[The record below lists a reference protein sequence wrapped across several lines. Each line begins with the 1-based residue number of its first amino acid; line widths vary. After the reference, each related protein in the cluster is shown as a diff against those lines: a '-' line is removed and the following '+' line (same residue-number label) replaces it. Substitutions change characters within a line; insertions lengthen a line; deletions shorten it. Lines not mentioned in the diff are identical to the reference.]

1 MSRTSIAFALFGG
14 LALVGIVGMLIQRAR
29 AAAARRL
36 ERRTPIPLVIPVTR
50 GGPAPTP
57 WRPRPTP
64 AQGNGYESSFA
75 PPVAAVPD
83 PAAAVAAA
91 RPPGIATPSNGAG
104 ATSAGADG
112 AGTGAPY
119 APAAGAARRPPPA
132 TSEGTLQ
139 LLPGRFEVVG
149 GMDGGRDIRF
159 VRGPGGVP
167 EVTLGRGE
175 GPMYRHVQLPAQT
188 VSRMH
193 ARMRFENGR
202 WHIANL
208 SPTNP
213 VVING
218 EPLVADGASR
228 PLAEGDRVELGE
240 VVLRFRERA

>member
-1 MSRTSIAFALFGG
+1 MSRTAIAFAVFGA
-14 LALVGIVGMLIQRAR
+14 LALIGIVGMLIQRAR
-29 AAAARRL
+29 AAEALRR
-36 ERRTPIPLVIPVTR
+36 ERRTPVPLVIPMTR
-50 GGPAPTP
+50 GGSAPKP
-57 WRPRPTP
+57 WRPPPTP
-64 AQGNGYESSFA
+64 AQGAGYETFA
-75 PPVAAVPD
+75 PPVAAHAPGVAGTATGA
-83 PAAAVAAA
+83 PAAPAAPAV
-91 RPPGIATPSNGAG
+91 PSNGSG
-104 ATSAGADG
+104 ATPMQTPD
-112 AGTGAPY
+112 PV
-119 APAAGAARRPPPA
+119 RRPQP
-132 TSEGTLQ
+132 TMEGTLQ

-159 VRGPGGVP
+159 VRGPGAVP

-213 VVING
+213 LVING
-218 EPLVADGASR
+218 EPLNADGASR
-228 PLAEGDRVELGE
+228 TLAEGDRVELGE